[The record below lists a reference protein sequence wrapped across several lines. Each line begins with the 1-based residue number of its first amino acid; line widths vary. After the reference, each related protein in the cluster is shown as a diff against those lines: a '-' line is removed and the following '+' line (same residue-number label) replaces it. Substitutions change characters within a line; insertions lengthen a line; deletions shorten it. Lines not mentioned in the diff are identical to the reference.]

1 MRVGLRVAVLVVSI
15 ALVQCVPA
23 PTRRPSRPTKR
34 PIPYQPIRPKNRN
47 NKAATDEDGL
57 KELEIGAATMA
68 LSFHIGS

>member
-1 MRVGLRVAVLVVSI
+1 MRVGLRVAVLVVSV
-15 ALVQCVPA
+15 ALVQGVPA

-34 PIPYQPIRPKNRN
+34 PRPYQPRPKNRN